1 MNLIDTKSQLTEK
14 KKHVGK
20 VADVENA
27 VLMNIQLRAGEEV
40 AEHDANKEVF
50 IIVRKGKVR
59 FFVEG
64 EPVDVTPDNILHMVP
79 LERHS
84 LHAIED
90 SDILVIQVKPST

>member
-1 MNLIDTKSQLTEK
+1 MNLIDTKNQLTEK
-14 KKHVGK
+14 QKHVEK

-27 VLMNIQLRAGEEV
+27 VIMNIQLRAGEEV

-59 FFVEG
+59 FTVEG
-64 EPVDVTPDNILHMVP
+64 EPVEVTPDNVLHMVP

-84 LHAIED
+84 LHAVED
-90 SDILVIQVKPST
+90 TDIMVIQVKP